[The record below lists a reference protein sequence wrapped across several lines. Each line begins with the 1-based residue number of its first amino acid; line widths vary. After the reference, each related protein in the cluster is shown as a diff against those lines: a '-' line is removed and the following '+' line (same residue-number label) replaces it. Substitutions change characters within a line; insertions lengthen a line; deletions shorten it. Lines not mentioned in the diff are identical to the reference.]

1 MSASGGNLVFRR
13 PWSHVDDFVQITYQ
27 LLDRPLSSPYGC
39 VLCIQFLRR
48 LNQVDSG
55 NLITVHTLSR

>member
-1 MSASGGNLVFRR
+1 MFASGGNFVGRLAWR
-13 PWSHVDDFVQITYQ
+13 HVDDFVQITYQ
-27 LLDRPLSSPYGC
+27 LLDRPLSSPHGS
-39 VLCIQFLRR
+39 VLRIKFLRR